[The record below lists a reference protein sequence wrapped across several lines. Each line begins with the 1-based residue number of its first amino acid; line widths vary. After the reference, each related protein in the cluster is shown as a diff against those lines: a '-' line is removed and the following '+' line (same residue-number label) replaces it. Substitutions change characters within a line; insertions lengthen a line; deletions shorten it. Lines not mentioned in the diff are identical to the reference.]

1 MSVAEL
7 VGAGFLWCSVGSQG
21 FQVMLNKRSWS
32 VTWKEWLCTKDSMGR
47 NINSYKARKT
57 HQRDPQDEGIESSKS
72 MKTSG
77 EGGEQIICDLAA
89 SKQIGGSGR
98 ERMVSLPICPP
109 SFIGASQSTL
119 QAAAL

>member
-7 VGAGFLWCSVGSQG
+7 VGAGFPWCSVGSQG
-21 FQVMLNKRSWS
+21 FQMMHNKRSWS
-32 VTWKEWLCTKDSMGR
+32 VTWKEWLRTKDNMGR
-47 NINSYKARKT
+47 NINPYKARKT
-57 HQRDPQDEGIESSKS
+57 HRRDPQDEGTESSKS

-77 EGGEQIICDLAA
+77 EGGEKMICDLAA
-89 SKQIGGSGR
+89 RKQTGGSGR

-109 SFIGASQSTL
+109 PFIGASQSTL